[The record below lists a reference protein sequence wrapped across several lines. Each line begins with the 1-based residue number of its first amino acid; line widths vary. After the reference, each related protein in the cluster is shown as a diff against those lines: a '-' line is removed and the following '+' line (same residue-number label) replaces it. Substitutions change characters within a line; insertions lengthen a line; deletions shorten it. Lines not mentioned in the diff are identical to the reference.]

1 MEVVL
6 HTANFFLRLNQNA
19 TTSYKQFSSLVM
31 HWGIGSNAEDV
42 GAAPLLKQELR
53 FSALWWGN
61 NVLAFI
67 LSFILMISTKWFL
80 KGQGQWRN

>member
-53 FSALWWGN
+53 FSAL
-61 NVLAFI
+61 
-67 LSFILMISTKWFL
+67 
-80 KGQGQWRN
+80 